1 MTLCRQCLKN
11 NLMSRLEFKYIIYPY
26 RQSTY
31 STVLY
36 VYCIWPDIY
45 RCICSRRDRLGFY
58 AEIQIIFGTVRETY
72 IHELLVWSRS
82 LAPQSP
88 ALLQVTGVCCN
99 TLAEKLGTS
108 DNK

>member
-1 MTLCRQCLKN
+1 
-11 NLMSRLEFKYIIYPY
+11 MSRLEFKYIIYPY

-36 VYCIWPDIY
+36 VYGPETRHTVY